1 MAAKDNRDDGVIMG
15 LTPKQ
20 EAFCLSYIETGNASE
35 AYRRSYDVSKMK
47 PASINRKAKELM
59 DNGRIAA
66 RISEL
71 QTVITEETIW
81 RKVDSINTLAS
92 IAKGLDEGV
101 RPTDKVNAVKALN
114 SMFGWDKNTT
124 ENQQQ
129 QMPQVRVVIIKDGEE
144 KEA

>member
-1 MAAKDNRDDGVIMG
+1 MG

-20 EAFCLSYIETGNASE
+20 EAFCLAYIETGNASE

-129 QMPQVRVVIIKDGEE
+129 QTPQVRVVIIKDGEE

>member
-1 MAAKDNRDDGVIMG
+1 MG

-20 EAFCLSYIETGNASE
+20 EAFCLAYIETGNATE
-35 AYRRSYDVSKMK
+35 AYRRSYDVSNMK
-47 PASINRKAKELM
+47 DTTVNRCAKQCM
-59 DNGRIAA
+59 DNSKIAA

-71 QTVITEETIW
+71 QAVITEEAIW

-129 QMPQVRVVIIKDGEE
+129 QTPQVRVVIIKDGEE

>member
-1 MAAKDNRDDGVIMG
+1 MG

-20 EAFCLSYIETGNASE
+20 EAFCLAYIETGNASE

-47 PASINRKAKELM
+47 PTTVNRCGKQMYDHPK
-59 DNGRIAA
+59 IAA

-71 QTVITEETIW
+71 QSVITEEAIW
-81 RKVDSINTLAS
+81 RKIDSINTLAS

-114 SMFGWDKNTT
+114 SMFGWDKNA
-124 ENQQQ
+124 NDGQSQQS
-129 QMPQVRVVIIKDGEE
+129 PSVKVVIVKDSE
-144 KEA
+144 

>member
-1 MAAKDNRDDGVIMG
+1 MG

-20 EAFCLSYIETGNASE
+20 EAFCLAYIETGNATES
-35 AYRRSYDVSKMK
+35 YRRSYDVSRMK

-59 DNGRIAA
+59 DNGIIAA

-71 QTVITEETIW
+71 QSIITEEAIW
-81 RKVDSINTLAS
+81 RKVDSINTLAA

-114 SMFGWDKNTT
+114 SMFGWDKNTI

-129 QMPQVRVVIIKDGEE
+129 HTPQVRVVIVKDGEE

>member
-1 MAAKDNRDDGVIMG
+1 
-15 LTPKQ
+15 
-20 EAFCLSYIETGNASE
+20 
-35 AYRRSYDVSKMK
+35 
-47 PASINRKAKELM
+47 M
-59 DNGRIAA
+59 DNGTIAA
-66 RISEL
+66 RIYEL
-71 QTVITEETIW
+71 QSVITEEVIW

-114 SMFGWDKNTT
+114 SMFGWDKNTI

-129 QMPQVRVVIIKDGEE
+129 QTPHVRVVIVKDGEE